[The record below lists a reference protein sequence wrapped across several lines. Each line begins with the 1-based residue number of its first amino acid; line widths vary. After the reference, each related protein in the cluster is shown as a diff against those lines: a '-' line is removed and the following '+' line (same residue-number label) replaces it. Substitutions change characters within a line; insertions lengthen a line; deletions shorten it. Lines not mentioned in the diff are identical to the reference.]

1 MKIIKMA
8 LIDELVKSKKL
19 SKDQV
24 AQLKKRTESSKKREE
39 EVILESK
46 LVSEEELFEVKA
58 KSLGIPF
65 KKVFPEDVSLKVLEL
80 IPEDSAKYY
89 KMIAL
94 ERRGDVL
101 EVGMVYPEDLK
112 AREALKFLT
121 RQAGLSYEIT
131 LISLTNLKKLLKKY
145 KSLKEEVSA
154 ALGELE
160 VEKKTEKKVQKE
172 EIKRMAEKAPISKI
186 VSVMLRHAV
195 DGGASDIHIEPVPES
210 LKIRYRMLGTLYS
223 SLTLPL
229 KVHPAVVARIKILA
243 ELKIDETRIP
253 QDGRF
258 SAKVG
263 GRRIDFRVSTFPTSN
278 GEKVVI
284 RILDPVKG
292 IKDFEELGLVGRNF
306 KAMEDAIKK
315 PYGMILVTG
324 PTGSGKTTTLYS
336 VLRVLNTDRVN
347 VMTLEDPIEYHI
359 TGINQ
364 SQVKP
369 EIGYTFATGL
379 RHIMRQD
386 PDIIMVGEIRDEETA
401 ALAVHSALT
410 GHLVLSTL
418 HTNDAL
424 GVIPRLADMGVEPFL
439 IPSCLNIAVA
449 QRLVRTLCPDC
460 KKKVKATKKTRE
472 LILEEMKNMPEE
484 FKKDVKIPDPL
495 YVYKSQGCKKCDRT
509 GFISRIGIFEVLAMT
524 PGLKELI
531 LKTLSSEAIRKEAE
545 KHGRISMRQDGV
557 LKVLKGQTTIEE
569 VLRVTKEA

>member
-1 MKIIKMA
+1 MS
-8 LIDELVKSKKL
+8 LVDDLVKSDKL
-19 SKDQV
+19 SKKKA
-24 AQLKKRTESSKKREE
+24 AQLKKSIESSKKREE
-39 EVILESK
+39 EVILDSN
-46 LVSEEELFEVKA
+46 LIAEEDLFNFKA
-58 KSLGIPF
+58 KKLGIPF
-65 KKVFPEDVSLKVLEL
+65 KKAYPEDVSLKVLEL
-80 IPEDSAKYY
+80 VPEDSAKYY

-94 ERRGDVL
+94 ARRGDVL
-101 EVGMVYPEDLK
+101 EVGMVYPENLK
-112 AREALKFLT
+112 AKEALKFLT
-121 RQAGLSYEIT
+121 RQEGLSYEVS
-131 LISLTNLKKLLKKY
+131 LISLSNLKKLLKKY
-145 KSLKEEVSA
+145 KNLKEEVSA

-160 VEKKTEKKVQKE
+160 VEKKPKKGVKKE

-195 DGGASDIHIEPVPES
+195 DGGASDIHIEPITS
-210 LKIRYRMLGTLYS
+210 NLKIRYRMLGKLYS

-229 KVHPAVVARIKILA
+229 KVHPAVVARIKILS
-243 ELKIDETRIP
+243 ELKIDETRVP

-258 SAKVG
+258 SARIG
-263 GRRIDFRVSTFPTSN
+263 GRRIDFRVSTFPTSD

-284 RILDPVKG
+284 RILDPKKG

-306 KAMEDAIKK
+306 NVMEDAIKK

-336 VLRVLNTDRVN
+336 VLRLLNTDQVN
-347 VMTLEDPIEYHI
+347 IITLEDPIEYHI
-359 TGINQ
+359 EGINQ

-369 EIGYTFATGL
+369 DIGYDFATGL

-424 GVIPRLADMGVEPFL
+424 GVIPRLVDMGVEPFL
-439 IPSCLNIAVA
+439 IPSCLNIALA

-460 KKKVKATKKTRE
+460 KKKVKASKKMRD
-472 LILEEMKNMPEE
+472 LILEELKGVPEE
-484 FKKDVKIPDPL
+484 FKKDVKVPDPL
-495 YVYKSQGCKKCDRT
+495 YIYKSQGCKKCEHT
-509 GFISRIGIFEVLAMT
+509 GFVSRIGIFEVLGMT
-524 PGLKELI
+524 PGLKELV

-569 VLRVTKEA
+569 VLRVTKEN

>member
-1 MKIIKMA
+1 MA